1 MFNLSTLQVS
11 IEGIASSFKRPATTV
26 GTAIVVYSLVVAG
39 FLMVGARI
47 AEIYGTRRVFR
58 VMLLVFAGAMALMAF
73 SPSSSILIIAQVAAG
88 AAAAAIIPT
97 LVVLL
102 AANYK
107 GQQRANAI
115 AFLAAAQPAG
125 IVLAFLIAG
134 LLGTWIGW
142 RFTFGLLALLGVV
155 IYKLAEKLCP
165 VEGEAGVSIDAVGAV
180 LMALSIFL
188 TRRL

>member
-1 MFNLSTLQVS
+1 VIILAQILLMFNVSTLQVS

-26 GTAIVVYSLVVAG
+26 GTAIVAYSLVVAG

-47 AEIYGTRRVFR
+47 AEIYGSRRVFR
-58 VMLLVFAGAMALMAF
+58 AMLVAFSGAMTLMAF
-73 SPSSSILIIAQVAAG
+73 SPNSSTLIIAQVAAG

-102 AANYK
+102 TANYK
-107 GQQRANAI
+107 GHQQAQAV
-115 AFLAAAQPAG
+115 ALLAAAQPMG

-134 LLGTWIGW
+134 FLGTWIGW

-155 IYKLAEKLCP
+155 IYKLGEKLCP
-165 VEGEAGVSIDAVGAV
+165 VEGEAGASIDGVA
-180 LMALSIFL
+180 
-188 TRRL
+188 RH